1 MVAWLAA
8 RSDGANYGKLL
19 LFKFPKDK
27 LVYGPSQIEARFD
40 QDSTISQQL
49 TLWNQQ
55 GSSVTRGNLLV
66 IPIENSILYVEPLYI
81 QSEQGQLPELKRVLV
96 SDGDRVAMEETL
108 ADALAALYGRAS
120 TNESNRTNTQLVQ
133 DANDSYQR
141 VLDSMAQGNWAG
153 IGDNLQEL
161 GDILQRLLGAQQ

>member
-1 MVAWLAA
+1 
-8 RSDGANYGKLL
+8 
-19 LFKFPKDK
+19 
-27 LVYGPSQIEARFD
+27 
-40 QDSTISQQL
+40 
-49 TLWNQQ
+49 
-55 GSSVTRGNLLV
+55 VTRGNLLV